1 MNLLAIFLT
10 KYVEDVIFLC
20 NATDLNSYSFIKK
33 KAFKEAAFFVART
46 IPSRIEYNT
55 KEIITHEN
63 NTVFAFKYE
72 DNICPIVIATDD
84 YPERVAFYMINEIYR
99 DFVSTISKEEWS
111 SVKEDNKIPF
121 NLYTYLT
128 KYKDPLNCD
137 AITQTNIKINEN
149 IEKVR
154 VTMDALIRN
163 RDNLDVLV
171 DKSKDL
177 SSTTKQLFKQ
187 SKKLK
192 KKQCCSIM

>member
-46 IPSRIEYNT
+46 IPSR
-55 KEIITHEN
+55 
-63 NTVFAFKYE
+63 
-72 DNICPIVIATDD
+72 
-84 YPERVAFYMINEIYR
+84 
-99 DFVSTISKEEWS
+99 
-111 SVKEDNKIPF
+111 
-121 NLYTYLT
+121 
-128 KYKDPLNCD
+128 DPLNCD

-163 RDNLDVLV
+163 RENLDVLV

-177 SSTTKQLFKQ
+177 S
-187 SKKLK
+187 
-192 KKQCCSIM
+192 CNV

>member
-1 MNLLAIFLT
+1 MKLLAIILT
-10 KYVEDVIFLC
+10 KHIDDVIFLC

-33 KAFKEAAFFVART
+33 KAFKEGAFFVART

-63 NTVFAFKYE
+63 TTVFAFKYF
-72 DNICPIVIATDD
+72 DNICPVVITSDN
-84 YPERVAFYMINEIYR
+84 YPERIAFYMINEIYR
-99 DFVSTISKEEWS
+99 DFINNIPKSEWIEI
-111 SVKEDNKIPF
+111 KQDNKISF
-121 NLYTYLT
+121 NLNTYLE
-128 KYKDPLNCD
+128 KYKDPLSCD

-154 VTMDALIRN
+154 ISMDSLIKN

-177 SSTTKQLFKQ
+177 STSTKHLFKQ

-192 KKQCCSIM
+192 KKQCCRMM